1 MRRLMVL
8 CCVLGVLGL
17 LVPLAGCGSG
27 KGKDV
32 DPVVVPQQDKQLPE
46 IKPVQRE
53 GDPKPAQREGDPKPG
68 QRPAP
73 KVDAN

>member
-17 LVPLAGCGSG
+17 LVPLAGCGGSG
-27 KGKDV
+27 KGKNV
-32 DPVVVPQQDKQLPE
+32 DPVVVPQQDKPPPE

-53 GDPKPAQREGDPKPG
+53 GAPQGAPQPG